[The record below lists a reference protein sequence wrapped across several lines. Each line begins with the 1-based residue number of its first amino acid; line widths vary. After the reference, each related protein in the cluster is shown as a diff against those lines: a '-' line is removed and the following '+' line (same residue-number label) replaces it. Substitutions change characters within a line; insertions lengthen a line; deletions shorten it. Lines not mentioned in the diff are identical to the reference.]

1 MAHRPL
7 DATDRHLL
15 TLLHANA
22 REPAASLARKLGL
35 SRSTVQGRIERLERS
50 GVIAG
55 YGVHVRDDGDTTA
68 IRAYVAIAVKPKFA
82 EPVVRALR
90 RLPEIR
96 SLSAVSGEFD
106 LVARLAA
113 ATPARLDAL
122 LDEIGAIDGIER
134 TTTSVVLSTHFER

>member
-7 DATDRHLL
+7 DPTDRRLL
-15 TLLHANA
+15 ALLQANA

-55 YGVHVRDDGDTTA
+55 YGVRVRSDDDDTG
-68 IRAYVAIAVKPKFA
+68 IRAFVGIAVKAKFGDA
-82 EPVVRALR
+82 VVRALR
-90 RLPEIR
+90 KLPEIR

-106 LVARLAA
+106 LVARLSAES
-113 ATPARLDAL
+113 PARLDAL

-134 TTTSVVLSTHFER
+134 TTTSVELSVHFER

>member
-1 MAHRPL
+1 MANRPL
-7 DATDRHLL
+7 DTIDRRLL
-15 TLLHANA
+15 ALLQANA

-55 YGVHVRDDGDTTA
+55 YGVRVRDDGAAAA
-68 IRAYVAIAVKPKFA
+68 IRAYVTIAVKPKYA
-82 EPVVRALR
+82 GSVVRALR
-90 RLPEIR
+90 RLPEIV

-106 LVARLAA
+106 LMARLVAE
-113 ATPARLDAL
+113 TPARLDVL

-134 TTTSVVLSTHFER
+134 TTTSVELSVHFER